1 MQRERNLT
9 MQITNEMVNTAFDVF
24 SSKTIWNKNAMHDA
38 LEAALGAQPKM
49 YTDIL
54 LALRGVTPGNKLAH
68 DAASCIEDLAGA
80 LKPFAK
86 ESDNWGTT
94 PDDDSP
100 LAYTFDL
107 PDGYGIQQVMC
118 GFTAK
123 DFYRAR
129 ATLER
134 WGLK

>member
-1 MQRERNLT
+1 MKVT
-9 MQITNEMVNTAFDVF
+9 DEMVEVAISKVISCTGIVTP
-24 SSKTIWNKNAMHDA
+24 SSMRAA
-38 LEAALGAQPKM
+38 LEAALGQFMLQYGDNVELQEAEQ
-49 YTDIL
+49 IGFNRS
-54 LALRGVTPGNKLAH
+54 AI
-68 DAASCIEDLAGA
+68 CIEDLAGA